1 MNRDGYVGVT
11 NAPARTSEETSADG
25 RGDGD
30 AAGLERARG
39 DRGEDRGVDVD
50 EDLAFRAETAPVIV
64 LTGLAG
70 VKRES

>member
-1 MNRDGYVGVT
+1 MGTRRVW
-11 NAPARTSEETSADG
+11 S
-25 RGDGD
+25 
-30 AAGLERARG
+30 ARG
-39 DRGEDRGVDVD
+39 DRGEDRGIDVD

>member
-1 MNRDGYVGVT
+1 MGTRRVWSARAATVGRDC
-11 NAPARTSEETSADG
+11 
-25 RGDGD
+25 
-30 AAGLERARG
+30 
-39 DRGEDRGVDVD
+39 GVDVD

>member
-1 MNRDGYVGVT
+1 VNRDGYVGVT

-39 DRGEDRGVDVD
+39 DQDRGVDVD